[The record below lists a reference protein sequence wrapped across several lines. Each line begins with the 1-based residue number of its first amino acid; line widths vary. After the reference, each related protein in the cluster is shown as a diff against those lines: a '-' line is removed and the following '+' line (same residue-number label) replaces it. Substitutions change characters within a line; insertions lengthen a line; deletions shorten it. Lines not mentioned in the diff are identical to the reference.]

1 MVQKNKQS
9 NIWTISIISLII
21 GFTIGFLIFNGF
33 SNTGNAKAVANLK
46 TSSQFSISPE
56 AVCTIVSNCTDAS
69 SDAQLKD
76 CVDNSIGYQ
85 TEGWF
90 DDFRDWMVRNYP
102 DWLHWD
108 FVH

>member
-46 TSSQFSISPE
+46 TSS
-56 AVCTIVSNCTDAS
+56 
-69 SDAQLKD
+69 
-76 CVDNSIGYQ
+76 
-85 TEGWF
+85 
-90 DDFRDWMVRNYP
+90 
-102 DWLHWD
+102 
-108 FVH
+108 